1 MKIKLLL
8 IITFITFFT
17 ACDKR
22 NEPGTIDPNKIK
34 LNEVVHDALTS
45 EQINKITKIHSTFA
59 EVDTSSLENV
69 ITDFKRDLN
78 PDSEIDIWLQ
88 MADAYESNI
97 KGKNRTLEQKKEIYK
112 LILSRSMMSS
122 EEVLKNLELKEISQP
137 EAKEVLSH
145 YRENPIPIRV
155 YEK

>member
-22 NEPGTIDPNKIK
+22 NEPRTIDPNKIK

>member
-1 MKIKLLL
+1 M
-8 IITFITFFT
+8 
-17 ACDKR
+17 
-22 NEPGTIDPNKIK
+22 
-34 LNEVVHDALTS
+34 H
-45 EQINKITKIHSTFA
+45 QINKITKIHSTFA

-137 EAKEVLSH
+137 EAKEVLS
-145 YRENPIPIRV
+145 
-155 YEK
+155 